1 MTKQRLHHFDVIK
14 GIAILLVVMGHVMI
28 LGIHDID
35 KAFIFKLL
43 DKIHMPLFFFI
54 SGYFSYKFVEGKMV
68 GPNIFARF
76 KQLIIPFFCV
86 STLWMY
92 YFPHSGIES
101 PFNAT
106 WIGLYTDP
114 YKLGYWFTLCLF
126 EILLIYSV
134 VTFINNLI
142 RSTWVQIFILIS
154 IYILFA
160 TMSIYGNYYFVNIF
174 GIEFIREFL
183 PIFFIGVF
191 ASKYK
196 GKFNTITQN
205 QYAITASIIMGSLLI
220 YFNCY
225 FWEFNLEPRLEW
237 LSLVVSK
244 IFLHLSIVIG
254 SLLIYFNCYFW
265 EFNLEPRLELISRMI
280 SEIFLH
286 ISVVIILF
294 TIIKPWS
301 ESEFAKESPSKIIKI
316 LQFFGKESLSI
327 YLLHYFFIFP
337 ISSLRQPMID
347 MGLGFIPLMTVSLTI
362 SLVIIGVALGVS
374 SIISKSKLLSILLLG
389 KN

>member
-1 MTKQRLHHFDVIK
+1 
-14 GIAILLVVMGHVMI
+14 
-28 LGIHDID
+28 
-35 KAFIFKLL
+35 
-43 DKIHMPLFFFI
+43 
-54 SGYFSYKFVEGKMV
+54 MV

-126 EILLIYSV
+126 EILLIYCG
-134 VTFINNLI
+134 VTFINNFI
-142 RSTWVQIFILIS
+142 RKTWVQIIVLIS
-154 IYILFA
+154 IYILVA
-160 TMSIYGNYYFVNIF
+160 TMSIYGNYYLVNIF
-174 GIEFIREFL
+174 SIEFIREFL

-205 QYAITASIIMGSLLI
+205 QYAITASII
-220 YFNCY
+220 
-225 FWEFNLEPRLEW
+225 
-237 LSLVVSK
+237 
-244 IFLHLSIVIG
+244 IG

-265 EFNLEPRLELISRMI
+265 EFNLGPRIELISRI
-280 SEIFLH
+280 FSKIFLH
-286 ISVVIILF
+286 ISVIIIAFAVI
-294 TIIKPWS
+294 KSWS
-301 ESEFAKESPSKIIKI
+301 EKEFAKENPSKAIQA

-327 YLLHYFFIFP
+327 YLLHYFFLFP
-337 ISSLRQPMID
+337 MSVLRQPMID
-347 MGLGFIPLMTVSLTI
+347 MGLGFVPLLVVSLIT
-362 SLVIIGVALGVS
+362 SLAVICVALGAS
-374 SIISKSKLLSILLLG
+374 SIISKSKFLSTMLLG